1 MVFAQSLSNFA
12 IFAEKN
18 YPFLLTNRDIHIQQ
32 IVNLALESDI
42 PQYAG
47 MNVSTGRKLK
57 YLDNTN
63 LIYNLGGEQSEIGNV
78 HETFFFNPMRVNHDV
93 VTSSVSDFS
102 MDGYTFEIGGRKKG
116 KKQIE
121 NVANA
126 FVVKDDIEF
135 AFGNTI
141 PLWHFG
147 FSY

>member
-63 LIYNLGGEQSEIGNV
+63 LIYNLGGEQCEIGNV
-78 HETFFFNPMRVNHDV
+78 RETFFFNQMRVNHDV

-126 FVVKDDIEF
+126 FVVKDGIEF

>member
-1 MVFAQSLSNFA
+1 MADYCLYIEEAGLIAQL
-12 IFAEKN
+12 
-18 YPFLLTNRDIHIQQ
+18 RDDTEGIRGLGKVDKI
-32 IVNLALESDI
+32 
-42 PQYAG
+42 
-47 MNVSTGRKLK
+47 

-78 HETFFFNPMRVNHDV
+78 RETFFFNPMRVNHDV

>member
-1 MVFAQSLSNFA
+1 MGKVDK
-12 IFAEKN
+12 I
-18 YPFLLTNRDIHIQQ
+18 
-32 IVNLALESDI
+32 
-42 PQYAG
+42 
-47 MNVSTGRKLK
+47 

-78 HETFFFNPMRVNHDV
+78 RETFFFNPMRVNHDV

>member
-1 MVFAQSLSNFA
+1 M
-12 IFAEKN
+12 
-18 YPFLLTNRDIHIQQ
+18 TNRDIHIQQ

-78 HETFFFNPMRVNHDV
+78 RETFFFNQMRVNHDV

>member
-78 HETFFFNPMRVNHDV
+78 RETFFFNQMRVNHDV